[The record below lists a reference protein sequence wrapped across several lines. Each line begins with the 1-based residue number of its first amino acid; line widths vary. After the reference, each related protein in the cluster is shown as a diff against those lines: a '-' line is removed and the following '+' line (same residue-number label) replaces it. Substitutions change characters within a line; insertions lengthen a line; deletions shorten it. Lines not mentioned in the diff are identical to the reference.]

1 MMVRL
6 AFSIMVQADADI
18 MLIDEVLAVGDAAF
32 AQKCMDVFY
41 ERRRI
46 GKTIV
51 LVTHDMATVQSL
63 CHRALVLHDG
73 ELIYVGD
80 PEDAALRYYRLNFA
94 HEVADDGEAVK
105 APFDEDVEVEINAR
119 MVQAKLLNPA
129 GKSVLN
135 VEEGQPIVVELVIE
149 AARELVEPNLVIRVV
164 NDEHVLIFGCSQVVE
179 QRVSAGQR
187 IRVAAEIE
195 NRLVPGRYAIDCW
208 IGRQWEGGARRVQ
221 GMRVIQFTV
230 FGTGSSDGLI
240 SLSSKL
246 RAEV

>member
-1 MMVRL
+1 
-6 AFSIMVQADADI
+6 
-18 MLIDEVLAVGDAAF
+18 
-32 AQKCMDVFY
+32 
-41 ERRRI
+41 
-46 GKTIV
+46 
-51 LVTHDMATVQSL
+51 
-63 CHRALVLHDG
+63 
-73 ELIYVGD
+73 
-80 PEDAALRYYRLNFA
+80 
-94 HEVADDGEAVK
+94 
-105 APFDEDVEVEINAR
+105 
-119 MVQAKLLNPA
+119 
-129 GKSVLN
+129 
-135 VEEGQPIVVELVIE
+135 
-149 AARELVEPNLVIRVV
+149 VV

-246 RAEV
+246 RAEVEPEGAS